1 MIRNYLETLLT
12 EKGITLNHTIEVK
25 SNNIFGNHFIPM
37 EVVIEF
43 IETLSTPVQE
53 QIRKTLVKIDFMN
66 GDVLHYFQFISEGM
80 VQLQFSEN

>member
-53 QIRKTLVKIDFMN
+53 QIRKTLVRIDFMN